1 MVRETGGRN
10 VSRPVFRD
18 RPDLDMTVTDAE
30 TVAGMK
36 AADRLTRAARA
47 LSLGYVRQARE
58 DGRTWHEIG
67 DALGL
72 ADRAEPDE
80 PIAYA
85 AFNHVTQGHRE
96 PSFSW
101 TCSACHRTVIDYGPA
116 AGPPVDAETRHADDC
131 AAHRHHGRLERRM
144 GSRGRV
150 AMGETITLSTTGP
163 HSPEYTRQVA
173 YGLAECVRVLNYATG
188 SGADAGISYPAV
200 AYDVLGFLYT
210 ATARM
215 PQLLE
220 QFGLWLQQSADAGV
234 LAEADPAR
242 HGEVVVSVAA
252 ARQSLAEAAACLG
265 GAATTALQDAQNAIS
280 GLYIPGPAEEGSR

>member
-1 MVRETGGRN
+1 
-10 VSRPVFRD
+10 
-18 RPDLDMTVTDAE
+18 
-30 TVAGMK
+30 
-36 AADRLTRAARA
+36 
-47 LSLGYVRQARE
+47 
-58 DGRTWHEIG
+58 
-67 DALGL
+67 
-72 ADRAEPDE
+72 
-80 PIAYA
+80 
-85 AFNHVTQGHRE
+85 
-96 PSFSW
+96 
-101 TCSACHRTVIDYGPA
+101 
-116 AGPPVDAETRHADDC
+116 
-131 AAHRHHGRLERRM
+131 
-144 GSRGRV
+144 
-150 AMGETITLSTTGP
+150 MGETITLSTTGP

-265 GAATTALQDAQNAIS
+265 GAATAALQDAQNAIS
-280 GLYIPGPAEEGSR
+280 GLYIPGPAEEGTR